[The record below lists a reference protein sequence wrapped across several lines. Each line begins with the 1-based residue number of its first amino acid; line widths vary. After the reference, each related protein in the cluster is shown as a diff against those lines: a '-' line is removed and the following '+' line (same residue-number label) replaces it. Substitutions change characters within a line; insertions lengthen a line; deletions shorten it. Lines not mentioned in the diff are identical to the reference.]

1 MTGAFVPI
9 RRQMEAAGYI
19 CAATGRLTEAG
30 LAYSEQVK
38 RDVRDASPPLAGDG
52 HVVRWNVVRGRRS

>member
-1 MTGAFVPI
+1 MTGAFAPI
-9 RRQMEAAGYI
+9 RRRMEDAGYI

-38 RDVRDASPPLAGDG
+38 RDVRDATPPPEGVG